1 MPSTYT
7 IGPKPS
13 IEGVQSISS
22 ARMQG
27 NSNYQS
33 YSPNPRMQGP
43 PVQTVIREVEEED
56 SDDEDIMNIG
66 ALRKKDT
73 SVTASDETDRL
84 VENKVADT

>member
-1 MPSTYT
+1 
-7 IGPKPS
+7 
-13 IEGVQSISS
+13 
-22 ARMQG
+22 
-27 NSNYQS
+27 
-33 YSPNPRMQGP
+33 MQGP